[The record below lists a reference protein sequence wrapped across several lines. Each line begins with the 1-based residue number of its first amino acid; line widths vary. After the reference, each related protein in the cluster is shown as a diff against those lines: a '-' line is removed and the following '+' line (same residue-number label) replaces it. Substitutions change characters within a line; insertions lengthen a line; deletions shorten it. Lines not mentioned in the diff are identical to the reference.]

1 MSILISEVRRS
12 AYHDSVVLMQ
22 LQSSLDQLPGI
33 LESGVVMATEANL
46 SLLAASGLLT
56 EESDAGP
63 DDLLVV
69 VKAESEAAGQGA
81 LEGIDELLT
90 HRHRGGTVGEYRP
103 HSLEAAVGQLPEARW
118 VLVSVPGRY
127 AAGVA
132 HQALDLG
139 RHVFLYSDNVSLE
152 DEIALKHRA
161 REKGLLVMGP
171 DCGTAVVG
179 GVGLGFANRVERGG
193 VGLVGASGTGLQAV
207 MCHVHAL
214 GAGVSHALGTG
225 GRDLG
230 DAAGASTALA
240 ALQLL
245 AHDPATEVIA
255 LVAKPPAPAVAA
267 RLLTAAQAVSKPVVV
282 GFLGYAVPT
291 RRLGN
296 LRFASGLRD
305 TAALAVDLLGSG
317 PPTLAG
323 KPLEISG
330 DLRGLFAGGT
340 LAQET
345 LQGLVTFLHPIASNL
360 TVKGVE
366 PLADPNHSRGHTVVD
381 LGDDALTV
389 GRLHPMIDPES
400 SRRRLLR
407 EAEDTAVGALLFD
420 VVLGDGAHADPAGLL
435 APTLAEIKSRRPE
448 LVMLAIVVGTDADPQ
463 GLETQVD
470 HLRKAGAKVYRD
482 VSEALSVLAGARW
495 LGVSN
500 AVSESN
506 VPRVDSA
513 DLEPPLAA
521 INVGLES
528 FHDSLLEQGARSV
541 QMAWR
546 PPAGGNERLLTIL
559 QKMTQQQ

>member
-1 MSILISEVRRS
+1 MDHLISEVRRS

-22 LQSSLDQLPGI
+22 LQSSLDGLPGI
-33 LESGVVMATEANL
+33 VESGVVMATEANL
-46 SLLAASGLLT
+46 SLLAASGLLPQV
-56 EESDAGP
+56 SDAGP

-69 VKAESEAAGQGA
+69 VKAETKAAGQAA
-81 LEGIDELLT
+81 LEKIDELLT
-90 HRHRGGTVGEYRP
+90 RRHSGAAGEYRP
-103 HSLEAAVGQLPEARW
+103 HSLAAAVNQLPEARW

-132 HQALDLG
+132 RQALDLG

-152 DEIALKHRA
+152 DEVDLKRQA
-161 REKGLLVMGP
+161 RSKGLLVMGP

-179 GVGLGFANRVERGG
+179 GIGLGFANRVDRGG
-193 VGLVGASGTGLQAV
+193 VGLIGASGTGLQAV
-207 MCHVHAL
+207 MSHVHAL
-214 GAGVSHALGTG
+214 GAGISHALGTG

-230 DAAGASTALA
+230 AAAAASTALA
-240 ALQLL
+240 ALELL

-267 RLLTAAQAVSKPVVV
+267 RLLAAAQAVSKPVVV
-282 GFLGYAVPT
+282 GFLGYAMPT

-305 TAALAVDLLGSG
+305 TAALAVDLLGTD
-317 PPTLAG
+317 PPTLATRR
-323 KPLEISG
+323 LEISG

-340 LAQET
+340 LAQEA
-345 LQGLVTFLHPIASNL
+345 LQGLRAFLHPLASNL
-360 TVKGVE
+360 TLDGVK
-366 PLADPNHSRGHTVVD
+366 PLADPNVSQGHTVVD

-400 SRRRLLR
+400 SRKRMLR
-407 EAEDTAVGALLFD
+407 EAEDPALGALLFD
-420 VVLGDGAHADPAGLL
+420 VVLGDGAHADPAALL
-435 APTLAEIKSRRPE
+435 APSLAEIKTRRPE
-448 LVMLAIVVGTDADPQ
+448 LVTLAVVVGTAADPQ
-463 GLETQVD
+463 GLETQVER
-470 HLRKAGAKVYRD
+470 LREAGTEVYRD
-482 VSEALSVLAGARW
+482 VSEALSALAAARW
-495 LGVSN
+495 PGASGVGAEFHASG
-500 AVSESN
+500 
-506 VPRVDSA
+506 VDPA

-546 PPAGGNERLLTIL
+546 PPAGGNERLLAIL
-559 QKMTQQQ
+559 QKMKVTT

>member
-1 MSILISEVRRS
+1 MTTSLLISEVRRS

-22 LQSSLDQLPGI
+22 LQSSLDNLPGI

-46 SLLAASGLLT
+46 SLLAASGLLA
-56 EESDAGP
+56 EKPDAGP

-69 VKAESEAAGQGA
+69 VKAETEAAGRSA
-81 LEGIDELLT
+81 LDGLDGLLT
-90 HRHRGGTVGEYRP
+90 RRRRGVVGEYRP
-103 HSLEAAVGQLPEARW
+103 HSLRAAVDQLPEARW

-132 HQALDLG
+132 REALDLG

-152 DEIALKHRA
+152 DEVALKRRA

-240 ALQLL
+240 ALKLL

-267 RLLTAAQAVSKPVVV
+267 RLLAAAQAVPKPVVV

-296 LRFASGLRD
+296 LHFASGLRD
-305 TAALAVDLLGSG
+305 TAALAVDILGTDPS
-317 PPTLAG
+317 PLAV

-340 LAQET
+340 LAQEA
-345 LQGLVTFLHPIASNL
+345 LQGLRTFLHPLASNL
-360 TVKGVE
+360 TLEGVE
-366 PLADPNHSRGHTVVD
+366 PLEDPNHSRGHSVVD

-400 SRRRLLR
+400 SRKRMLR
-407 EAEDTAVGALLFD
+407 EAEDRAVGVLLFD
-420 VVLGDGAHADPAGLL
+420 VVLGDGAHGDPASLL
-435 APTLAEIKSRRPE
+435 APTLAEIKARRPE
-448 LVMLAIVVGTDADPQ
+448 LVILAIVVGTAADPQ
-463 GLETQVD
+463 GIEDQVER
-470 HLRKAGAKVYRD
+470 LREAGAEVYRD
-482 VSEALSVLAGARW
+482 VSEVLSALAVSRWAGASQAASP
-495 LGVSN
+495 G
-500 AVSESN
+500 SEPS
-506 VPRVDSA
+506 VDPT
-513 DLEPPLAA
+513 DLERPLAA

-546 PPAGGNERLLTIL
+546 PPAGGNERLLAIL
-559 QKMTQQQ
+559 RKMARQ